1 MSLADIELLVIALIS
16 VLGLVG
22 LIVLKPRLHPLVA
35 LLLVSMAVGLATGM
49 PLNKLASAISGG
61 AGKTLGAVGLVV
73 ALGAMLGKLLAE
85 SGVTTRIADAIVS
98 RSSYRMLP
106 WAMAGVAFII
116 GIPMF
121 FEVGLVV
128 LLPLIFGVARKLETG
143 RQGSGSAYVYVAVP
157 VIAALAA
164 MHGMVPPHPGPLT
177 AIATLKTSVGATMIY
192 GFVAAIPAII
202 LGGPLYAAFIAPRMK
217 ARPDDAMIHQYVPH
231 EGEGGYGGGDGG
243 GKSPGAAAATG
254 PGSVGRVN
262 VGVSV
267 DVSADVKAGTS
278 GAGDSVGVG
287 VLCALLPALLML
299 FHAVAEVLLDKGSGL
314 LHVAAF
320 VGNPVVAMLLGLLVA
335 MAMLRSGDPDTVR
348 KSLSASVKPIS
359 NVLLIIAGGGAF
371 QQVLTD
377 AHVGDAIVHM
387 SHQLAVSPLLLGWL
401 ISMLLSVSTGS
412 ATVGIVGAAGLL
424 APLAVSGEAINQ
436 PLLALSIGCGS
447 LFFNYAN
454 HAGFWLVKESF
465 GMTMGEATQTI
476 SVVQSIVSLVGLG
489 MVLILNL
496 LPPLV

>member
-35 LLLVSMAVGLATGM
+35 LLLVSVAVGLATGM

-231 EGEGGYGGGDGG
+231 EGEGGDGG
-243 GKSPGAAAATG
+243 GKSQAAASATRPGAE
-254 PGSVGRVN
+254 GSMN
-262 VGVSV
+262 V
-267 DVSADVKAGTS
+267 GTS
-278 GAGDSVGVG
+278 GTGEGVGVGVG

-299 FHAVAEVLLDKGSGL
+299 FHAVAEVLLDKTSGL

-320 VGNPVVAMLLGLLVA
+320 VGNPVVAMLLGLLFA
-335 MAMLRSGDPDTVR
+335 MVMLRSGDPDSVR

-496 LPPLV
+496 LPPLA

>member
-1 MSLADIELLVIALIS
+1 MSLVDIRLLTIALVS
-16 VLGLVG
+16 VLGLVA
-22 LIVLKPRLHPLVA
+22 LIVAKPKLHPLLA

-49 PLNKLASAISGG
+49 PLDKVASAISGG

-85 SGVTTRIADAIVS
+85 SGVTTAVSEAIVS
-98 RSSYRMLP
+98 RSSYRALP
-106 WAMAGVAFII
+106 WAMAGVAFVI

-143 RQGSGSAYVYVAVP
+143 KLGSGSAYVYVSVP

-177 AIATLKTSVGATMIY
+177 AIATLKTSVGVTMIY
-192 GFVAAIPAII
+192 GFIAAVPAII
-202 LGGPLYAAFIAPRMK
+202 LAGPIYGTFIAPRMQ
-217 ARPDDAMIHQYVPH
+217 ARPDEAMIHQYVPES
-231 EGEGGYGGGDGG
+231 EGLPAPAGG
-243 GKSPGAAAATG
+243 SAPASSAPPG
-254 PGSVGRVN
+254 
-262 VGVSV
+262 
-267 DVSADVKAGTS
+267 
-278 GAGDSVGVG
+278 VGVG

-299 FHAVAEVLLDKGSGL
+299 VHAIAEIVLDKTSPV
-314 LHVAAF
+314 LHVTAF
-320 VGNPVVAMLLGLLVA
+320 LGNPIVAMLLGLIFA
-335 MAMLRSGDPDTVR
+335 MVMLRSGEPEAVR
-348 KSLSASVKPIS
+348 KALSQSVKPIS

-387 SHQLAVSPLLLGWL
+387 SHQLALSPLLLGWL

-424 APLAVSGEAINQ
+424 APLATSGETVNM

-465 GMTMGEATQTI
+465 GMSMGEATRTI
-476 SVVQSIVSLVGLG
+476 SVVQSIVSVVGLL
-489 MVLILNL
+489 MVFALNL
-496 LPPLV
+496 MPPLG